1 MRDKNQL
8 NIKKPFTE
16 KTVLKF
22 YHTVKAV
29 LFLSFPISKERSFD
43 L

>member
-1 MRDKNQL
+1 MRDFNKL

-22 YHTVKAV
+22 YLTLKTV
-29 LFLSFPISKERSFD
+29 LFFSSLISKEKV
-43 L
+43 